1 MVYFRE
7 LPLPLKELDDDF
19 MDFFFKFANTFTEDS
34 VLKGF
39 LKEESEKSK
48 EVSEDTLKELGYTDE
63 DILNMK

>member
-39 LKEESEKSK
+39 LKEESEKAK

-63 DILNMK
+63 DILNM